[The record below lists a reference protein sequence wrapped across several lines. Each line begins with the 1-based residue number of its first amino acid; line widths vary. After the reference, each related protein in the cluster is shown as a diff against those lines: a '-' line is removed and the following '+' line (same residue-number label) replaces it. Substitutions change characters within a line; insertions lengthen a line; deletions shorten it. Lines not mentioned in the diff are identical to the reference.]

1 MTSSQRH
8 ADGGHE
14 RPGAALRLGFVLWV
28 TVSVFLFLLA
38 RCAYICLVRGPV
50 FTEMAV
56 AQRAL
61 SVPVASAR
69 GAITDREGEVLA
81 ASAGGPAPGPPFTH
95 AAIFP
100 QAVRGP
106 SSSIAVLER
115 SLGPLSAG
123 NPRVVRLPAD
133 HSHELAEAARSVVG
147 VVPFQLSG
155 RAVSAAVLAVGHL
168 SAASVGL
175 DGLEA
180 SFQWALGSARQS
192 YVRLAV
198 DADGRCIAGLGA
210 SASSRG
216 AQGGAGWT
224 GYVRTT
230 LSLPLQRAAEEAL
243 AKQGAPGAVV
253 VLDVRTGQ
261 VLAMASAPVYDPGDV
276 AAELGREGAPMLNRA
291 VRAYYPG
298 SVFKVVVAAAALE
311 AGVRPQEWRYTDEG
325 SIAVGSNVFRC
336 AASEAGGH
344 GSVGI
349 GEMLALSCNTA
360 AIALAEEVGAEAI
373 RRQAQAFGIGD
384 YAFRARLH
392 LPSALSGRIGSVY
405 DTASEAGLA
414 NLALGQLHVEMTP
427 VEAATMMA
435 AVARGG
441 EVCVPS
447 LVLEAE
453 APSGQRVVYPATVSG
468 GQAVSPATAET
479 LRHMLEQ
486 AVDAG
491 TASAALG
498 GLDCAGKTGTAQT
511 GRVNE
516 RGQPL
521 YNAWFT
527 GYAPRREPRIAVA
540 VVLESTRSGADAAAP
555 VFRDILAFWTRTQA
569 QASS

>member
-1 MTSSQRH
+1 M
-8 ADGGHE
+8 
-14 RPGAALRLGFVLWV
+14 
-28 TVSVFLFLLA
+28 
-38 RCAYICLVRGPV
+38 
-50 FTEMAV
+50 
-56 AQRAL
+56 
-61 SVPVASAR
+61 
-69 GAITDREGEVLA
+69 
-81 ASAGGPAPGPPFTH
+81 
-95 AAIFP
+95 
-100 QAVRGP
+100 
-106 SSSIAVLER
+106 
-115 SLGPLSAG
+115 
-123 NPRVVRLPAD
+123 
-133 HSHELAEAARSVVG
+133 
-147 VVPFQLSG
+147 
-155 RAVSAAVLAVGHL
+155 
-168 SAASVGL
+168 
-175 DGLEA
+175 
-180 SFQWALGSARQS
+180 
-192 YVRLAV
+192 
-198 DADGRCIAGLGA
+198 
-210 SASSRG
+210 
-216 AQGGAGWT
+216 
-224 GYVRTT
+224 
-230 LSLPLQRAAEEAL
+230 
-243 AKQGAPGAVV
+243 
-253 VLDVRTGQ
+253 
-261 VLAMASAPVYDPGDV
+261 
-276 AAELGREGAPMLNRA
+276 
-291 VRAYYPG
+291 
-298 SVFKVVVAAAALE
+298 
-311 AGVRPQEWRYTDEG
+311 
-325 SIAVGSNVFRC
+325 
-336 AASEAGGH
+336 
-344 GSVGI
+344 GI